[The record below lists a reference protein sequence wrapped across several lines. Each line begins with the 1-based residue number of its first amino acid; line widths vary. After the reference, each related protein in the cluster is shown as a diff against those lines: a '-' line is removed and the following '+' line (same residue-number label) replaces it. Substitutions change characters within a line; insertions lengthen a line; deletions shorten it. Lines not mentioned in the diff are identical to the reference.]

1 MKNSQIYYDDKE
13 KTVLINVPLKCK
25 GKFRCKV
32 RHFENDYGQGFAP
45 TTTKIPS
52 NAYVEWQIGYDRV
65 LGDEEKTT
73 MLNDIQFKGA
83 NGKTKNP
90 YELSEILYLLCKN
103 ALIKKDELDDLIQ
116 NIEKTSIYLKDK
128 YAIQIKSLGNLEINK
143 IPFSESVVTLPTFY
157 RNYDFNRVVVEI
169 SIQKQQFGTGTQPML
184 YVDIPVLEFS
194 NSSDIVGNTSTKTPY
209 GILKID
215 KENKDMIKDIF
226 LLFGMCSSSH
236 HFDVIEILKL
246 IKDNVYDSSLEGAN

>member
-13 KTVLINVPLKCK
+13 KAVLINVPLKCK

-32 RHFENDYGQGFAP
+32 RNFTDDYGQGFAP

-65 LGDEEKTT
+65 LGDAEKTT
-73 MLNDIQFKGA
+73 MLDDIKFKGA

-116 NIEKTSIYLKDK
+116 NIEKTSTYLKDK
-128 YAIQIKSLGNLEINK
+128 YTIQLKLLGDLVINDV
-143 IPFSESVVTLPTFY
+143 PFSESVVTLPTFY
-157 RNYDFNRVVVEI
+157 KKYDTSDIVVEI

-184 YVDIPVLEFS
+184 YIDIPVLEFS
-194 NSSDIVGNTSTKTPY
+194 NSSDIVCNTSLKTPY

-246 IKDNVYDSSLEGAN
+246 IKDKAYDSSLEGAN